1 MDNNITENLSFNQQQ
16 YMETIFSLC
25 MAHEHAHVKSIAESL
40 NISMPS
46 VTEALQ
52 GLAKMELINYK
63 ARKAVTM
70 TEQGWQIGKELHV
83 RHKVFAKFF
92 NDVLGLET
100 EHSEKMACN
109 IEHVIDDKVRER
121 LSDFIQFIDES
132 GESCAKLLEEF
143 KNRYK

>member
-1 MDNNITENLSFNQQQ
+1 MNDNITENLSFNQQQ

-25 MAHEHAHVKSIAESL
+25 TDYEHAHVKSIAERM

-63 ARKAVTM
+63 ARQAVTM
-70 TEQGWQIGKELHV
+70 TEQGWQIGKELHI
-83 RHKVFAKFF
+83 RHKVFADFF
-92 NDVLGLET
+92 NDILGLES
-100 EHSEKMACN
+100 EHSENIACN

-121 LSDFIQFIDES
+121 LSDFILFIGES
-132 GESCAKLLEEF
+132 GNTCAKSIEDF
-143 KNRYK
+143 KDRYK